1 MPTIRD
7 RAFQL
12 FWRTQRPLTL
22 GVRGVVTNSDG
33 QVLLVRHTYT
43 PGWHFPG
50 GGVEKR
56 ETTQEALRREL
67 QEEASIEVTGGLNLV
82 SVHSNHRSFPNDHV
96 LVFAVAGWS
105 QAVFKPSREI
115 AEIAFV
121 DPLSPPDDVSGG
133 TQRRLNEMFGGAAL
147 SEQW

>member
-1 MPTIRD
+1 M
-7 RAFQL
+7 
-12 FWRTQRPLTL
+12 QRPLTL

-33 QVLLVRHTYT
+33 HVLLVRHTYT

-56 ETTQEALRREL
+56 ETAQEALRREL
-67 QEEASIEVTGGLNLV
+67 QEEANIKVTGGLNLV
-82 SVHSNHRSFPNDHV
+82 SVHSNYRIFPNDHV
-96 LVFAVAGWS
+96 LVFRVPGWS
-105 QAVFKPSREI
+105 QATFKPSREI

-121 DPLSPPDDVSGG
+121 DPLSPPDGVSGG